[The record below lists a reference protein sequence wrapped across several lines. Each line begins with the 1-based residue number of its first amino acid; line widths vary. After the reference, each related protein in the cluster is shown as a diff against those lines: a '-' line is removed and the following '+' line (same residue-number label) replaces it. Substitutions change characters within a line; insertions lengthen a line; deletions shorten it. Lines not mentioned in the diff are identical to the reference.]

1 MMTATSKHS
10 IPLKRKLSAA
20 PQTFYKA
27 STYVPDASV
36 GYLMRRVMLSIAQEV
51 EHALAPTGLTNAQW
65 VPLYKIATGCALTA
79 AELARECQL
88 DTGAMTRM
96 LNRLQAKGLCKRVPS
111 EDDRRV
117 VNLKM
122 TAAGRKAVQGI
133 PAVLSQVQNEHL
145 VGFTQAE
152 WQTLQS
158 LLARM
163 LLNAQNIQASYENED
178 D

>member
-1 MMTATSKHS
+1 MPAKSKVRQHTK
-10 IPLKRKLSAA
+10 PREPALA
-20 PQTFYKA
+20 FYKA
-27 STYVPDASV
+27 PSYVPDTSV
-36 GYLMRRVMLSIAQEV
+36 AYLMRRIMVSMAQEV
-51 EHALAPTGLTNAQW
+51 ESALAPTGLTNAQW
-65 VPLYKIATGCALTA
+65 VPLYKISTGCACTA
-79 AELARECQL
+79 AELARECHL

-96 LNRLQAKGLCKRVPS
+96 LNRLEAKGLCKRVPS
-111 EDDRRV
+111 KDDRRV

-145 VGFTQAE
+145 AGFSQAE
-152 WQTLQS
+152 WKTLQS

-163 LLNAQNIQASYENED
+163 LLNAQTIQASYENED